1 MFSTFTTVEGEMR
14 PKRRQVHRACH
25 WCRLSRV
32 KCDHNRPCY
41 RCALVNRRCSDDGDG
56 LNEFRSLAAAT
67 KEVEQLRTENQELE
81 RRLKHAPVNSIQRPE
96 SFHVSGNDM
105 QEFNS
110 SKERRW
116 ESVHVVMDEKTQHT
130 RLQGPSSLAF
140 FLRRLSTSLNVPHWD
155 ITPYTDSAAILEPSE
170 GWTADSLNLQRPQQD
185 NFLDLFWLAYH
196 CIYPIIDE
204 AEFREQYVSLWPDPT
219 SGTSRKPSPLV
230 DIVMALCIQFGT
242 LFIPQ
247 SESEPSGVA
256 GDGASTAAGAYYH
269 ECYKYLITAVHS
281 PNLTTVQCYI
291 FSIIYLRNASLID
304 GAQNLLAMAPVL
316 YEPGTAFS
324 YPSILIVMSTAGR
337 LSAVAQSL
345 GPRFPSP
352 SPNITSLSF
361 QKQAI
366 KLVNTTR
373 EIHTAFYEDYSKTI
387 SKIDA
392 PDFYGD
398 GQARE
403 QCAQFLAEC
412 MKKLSSW
419 MLQLPEEFKTNR
431 RSHGDSFSTD
441 RSTLD
446 LGHITPTWLQRQRL
460 LLELQYHALVM
471 CLYRPFIC
479 FSPTS
484 SSSTPLSDNSAILC
498 LSHAITFTNMMHQV
512 VTETDVLNGCYEA
525 FQWQQD
531 AMFVLVGFACAYPIC
546 PPTPSAR
553 KAIFAAIDVF
563 DMYGTSLGAA
573 RQAAQLA
580 RMLNYHTGLVSNR
593 FRASLT
599 GNQPLPHVDPSK
611 PNTQAAMGH
620 VLTPNP
626 GPVQSPGTT
635 FEFDVISIDKGSL
648 RSVTSETDAESL
660 SWMNNDIMSMDSN
673 DIWHNL

>member
-1 MFSTFTTVEGEMR
+1 
-14 PKRRQVHRACH
+14 
-25 WCRLSRV
+25 
-32 KCDHNRPCY
+32 
-41 RCALVNRRCSDDGDG
+41 
-56 LNEFRSLAAAT
+56 
-67 KEVEQLRTENQELE
+67 
-81 RRLKHAPVNSIQRPE
+81 
-96 SFHVSGNDM
+96 
-105 QEFNS
+105 
-110 SKERRW
+110 
-116 ESVHVVMDEKTQHT
+116 MDEKTQHT
-130 RLQGPSSLAF
+130 RLQGPSSLVF

-204 AEFREQYVSLWPDPT
+204 AKFREQYVSLWPDPT

-230 DIVMALCIQFGT
+230 DIMMALCIQFGT

-304 GAQNLLAMAPVL
+304 GAQNLLAMAVRMAYTLGLNQEPPEHLPYAQKELRRRIWWTL
-316 YEPGTAFS
+316 YMFDS
-324 YPSILIVMSTAGR
+324 LFCMSQGQPFLTH
-337 LSAVAQSL
+337 LSLSLCQLPDDSPAVAQSL

-460 LLELQYHALVM
+460 LLELQCHALVM

-573 RQAAQLA
+573 RQAAQLT
-580 RMLNYHTGLVSNR
+580 RMLNYHTELISNR

-599 GNQPLPHVDPSK
+599 GKQPLPHVDPSK
-611 PNTQAAMGH
+611 PNTQAATGH
-620 VLTPNP
+620 VLTPSP

-673 DIWHNL
+673 DIWPNL